1 MNKITLHWEVKHNRA
16 GRFIFCEGISPLGSI
31 FLIMHFIK
39 WEDRRDISRAI
50 ESMQQQATA
59 AVLAWEDVAF
69 LMKEAHTQ

>member
-16 GRFIFCEGISPLGSI
+16 GRFIFCEGASPLGTL

-39 WEDRRDISRAI
+39 WEDRRNAFRVIQ
-50 ESMQQQATA
+50 SMQQQATA

-69 LMKEAHTQ
+69 LMKEAHTR